1 MCSSTIGEQHEA
13 RLSCGSLSPI
23 PQVRTKQCRVVVVT
37 DTENNNNISYTD
49 LDQLI
54 CRNQVASSPQP
65 LSRARPL
72 TLVLASFTTAVLGL
86 SVGLCIGFSAIEIG
100 LPLALLG
107 VGVILS
113 GIFMSFRLYRK
124 WSRQG
129 YQTIPGQHFS
139 PSQLST

>member
-1 MCSSTIGEQHEA
+1 MGEA

-23 PQVRTKQCRVVVVT
+23 PIVRTKQHCRILVT
-37 DTENNNNISYTD
+37 NTENNNISYSYTD

-54 CRNQVASSPQP
+54 CRNQMTSSPQP
-65 LSRARPL
+65 TVSTVSRALPL
-72 TLVLASFTTAVLGL
+72 TLVLASLTTAVLGL
-86 SVGLCIGFSAIEIG
+86 SVGLCIGFTGIEIG

-113 GIFMSFRLYRK
+113 VIFMSFRLYRK

-129 YQTIPGQHFS
+129 YHTIPG
-139 PSQLST
+139 